1 MSRLAVFSYTFLV
14 ALVAL
19 LSLQVISGEEEKELK
34 IEVLSTPD
42 ECTEKSQKGQ
52 MLTMHYKGT
61 FEDGKQ
67 FDSSLDRNQPFTFQ
81 IGVGQVVKGWDQG
94 LLDMCV
100 GEKRRLIVPSHLGY
114 GEHGA
119 GEVIPPGATLVFEV
133 ELLKIETSPPV
144 VNVFKEIDHNDDAQL
159 SREEVSEYLK
169 KQMESMKTDGAG
181 EENEEVRKALEDHD
195 KLVEEIFQHEDQDK
209 NGYITHD
216 EFSGPKH
223 DEL

>member
-1 MSRLAVFSYTFLV
+1 MKSLT
-14 ALVAL
+14 L
-19 LSLQVISGEEEKELK
+19 LSVACAVILAYFGAVHAEDEVQ
-34 IEVLSTPD
+34 IEVLHKPE
-42 ECTEKSQKGQ
+42 ECTELSKKGQ

-67 FDSSLDRNQPFTFQ
+67 FDSSHDRNQPFTFQ

-100 GEKRRLIVPSHLGY
+100 GEKRKLIVPPSLGY
-114 GEHGA
+114 GDSGA
-119 GEVIPPGATLVFEV
+119 GDVIPAGATLVFET

-144 VNVFKEIDHNDDAQL
+144 VNVFKEIDADGDTQL
-159 SREEVSEYLK
+159 SRDEVSGYLK
-169 KQMESMKTDGAG
+169 KQMDTMKSEGGD
-181 EENEEVRKALEDHD
+181 ENDEVKKAMEDHD

-209 NGYITHD
+209 NGFISHD

>member
-1 MSRLAVFSYTFLV
+1 MSRFSISSVLFLV
-14 ALVAL
+14 GTLVC
-19 LSLQVISGEEEKELK
+19 ISIAEEELK
-34 IEVLSTPD
+34 IETTHLPE
-42 ECTEKSQKGQ
+42 ECTEKSQKGNL
-52 MLTMHYKGT
+52 LTMHYTGT
-61 FEDGKQ
+61 FQDSGKQ

-100 GEKRRLIVPSHLGY
+100 GEKRTLIVPPHLGY
-114 GEHGA
+114 GEQGA
-119 GEVIPPGATLVFEV
+119 GEIIPPGSTLHFET
-133 ELLKIETSPPV
+133 ELLKIETAPPV
-144 VNVFKEIDHNDDAQL
+144 VNVFKEIDSNADTQL

-169 KQMESMKTDGAG
+169 KQMDTMKNEGAT

-195 KLVEEIFQHEDQDK
+195 KLVEEIFQHEDADK
-209 NGYITHD
+209 NGFITHE

>member
-1 MSRLAVFSYTFLV
+1 MNSYI
-14 ALVAL
+14 L
-19 LSLQVISGEEEKELK
+19 LSCVVFLAAVSSISADDEKAELK
-34 IEVLSTPD
+34 IETLHKPD
-42 ECTEKSQKGQ
+42 DCSETTKKGQ
-52 MLTMHYKGT
+52 LLSMHYKGT

-67 FDSSLDRNQPFTFQ
+67 FDSSHDRNQPFTFQ

-100 GEKRRLIVPSHLGY
+100 GEKRRLVVPPHLGY
-114 GEHGA
+114 GDSGA

-133 ELLKIETSPPV
+133 ELLKIESAPPV
-144 VNVFKEIDHNDDAQL
+144 VNVFKEIDNNADTQL

-169 KQMESMKTDGAG
+169 KQMETMKAEGNN
-181 EENEEVRKALEDHD
+181 EENDEVRKAMEDHD

-209 NGYITHD
+209 NGYISHD

>member
-1 MSRLAVFSYTFLV
+1 MNSYVLLSSAVLLAV
-14 ALVAL
+14 
-19 LSLQVISGEEEKELK
+19 ISSISANDGELK
-34 IEVLSTPD
+34 IEVVSKPD
-42 ECTEKSQKGQ
+42 ECSETSKKGQ
-52 MLTMHYKGT
+52 LLSMHYKGT

-67 FDSSLDRNQPFTFQ
+67 FDSSHDRNQPFTFQ

-100 GEKRRLIVPSHLGY
+100 GEKRRLVVPPHLGY
-114 GEHGA
+114 GDAGA

-133 ELLKIETSPPV
+133 ELLKIETAPPV
-144 VNVFKEIDHNDDAQL
+144 VNVFKEIDANTDSQL

-169 KQMESMKTDGAG
+169 KQMESMKSEAEN
-181 EENEEVRKALEDHD
+181 EENDEVRKAMEDHD

-209 NGYITHD
+209 NGFISHD

>member
-1 MSRLAVFSYTFLV
+1 MSTQRLLLSFAVVLLV
-14 ALVAL
+14 ALKIEA
-19 LSLQVISGEEEKELK
+19 SEEPELK
-34 IEVLSTPD
+34 IEVLHLPD
-42 ECTEKSQKGQ
+42 ECTEKSQKGH
-52 MLTMHYKGT
+52 LLSMHYKGT

-67 FDSSLDRNQPFTFQ
+67 FDSSFDRNQPFTFQ

-100 GEKRRLIVPSHLGY
+100 GEKRRLVVPPHLGY

-119 GEVIPPGATLVFEV
+119 GEVIPAGATLYFET
-133 ELLKIETSPPV
+133 ELLKIESSPPT
-144 VNVFKEIDHNDDAQL
+144 VNVFKEIDGNSDSQL

-169 KQMESMKTDGAG
+169 KQMDSIKKDG
-181 EENEEVRKALEDHD
+181 EDVENEEVRKALEDHD

-209 NGYITHD
+209 NGFITHE

>member
-1 MSRLAVFSYTFLV
+1 MNRFLGLGVAV
-14 ALVAL
+14 VAL
-19 LSLQVISGEEEKELK
+19 LAIIPHILAEEEMK
-34 IEVLSTPD
+34 IEVLHKPD
-42 ECTEKSQKGQ
+42 DCTELSKQGQ

-67 FDSSLDRNQPFTFQ
+67 FDSSHDRNQPFTFQ
-81 IGVGQVVKGWDQG
+81 IGIGQVVKGWDQG

-100 GEKRRLIVPSHLGY
+100 GEKRRLVVPPHLGY
-114 GEHGA
+114 GEQGA
-119 GEVIPPGATLVFEV
+119 GEVIPPGATLVFET

-144 VNVFKEIDHNDDAQL
+144 VNVFKEIDTDGDTQL
-159 SREEVSEYLK
+159 SRDEVSGYLK
-169 KQMESMKTDGAG
+169 KQMETMKSEGNSGQDD
-181 EENEEVRKALEDHD
+181 ELKKAMEDHD

-209 NGYITHD
+209 NGFITHD